1 MLRDAAGL
9 DRCPERE
16 KYVILLLDEMH
27 IRHDLVF
34 DKHTGNLIGFTNLG
48 DISDHLSEFEQTLQ
62 DDGTTLPHLAKTML
76 VFMVRGLFSKLQFP
90 YVQFSCTSLTGVQ
103 MYDPFWEA
111 VGRLETMELKVILLF
126 QFYLFYYSC
135 IFSSYKNQCIGH
147 GSDYGWCFFKPEV
160 D

>member
-1 MLRDAAGL
+1 MLRDAARL
-9 DRCPERE
+9 DWCPERE

-27 IRHDLVF
+27 IRQDLVF

-62 DDGTTLPHLAKTML
+62 DDGTTLRHLAKTML

-111 VGRLETMELKVILLF
+111 VGRLETMELKVI
-126 QFYLFYYSC
+126 
-135 IFSSYKNQCIGH
+135 
-147 GSDYGWCFFKPEV
+147 
-160 D
+160 

>member
-16 KYVILLLDEMH
+16 KYVILLLDKMH
-27 IRHDLVF
+27 IRQDLLF

-48 DISDHLSEFEQTLQ
+48 VISDHLSEFKQTLQ

-90 YVQFSCTSLTGVQ
+90 YIQF
-103 MYDPFWEA
+103 
-111 VGRLETMELKVILLF
+111 
-126 QFYLFYYSC
+126 
-135 IFSSYKNQCIGH
+135 
-147 GSDYGWCFFKPEV
+147 
-160 D
+160 